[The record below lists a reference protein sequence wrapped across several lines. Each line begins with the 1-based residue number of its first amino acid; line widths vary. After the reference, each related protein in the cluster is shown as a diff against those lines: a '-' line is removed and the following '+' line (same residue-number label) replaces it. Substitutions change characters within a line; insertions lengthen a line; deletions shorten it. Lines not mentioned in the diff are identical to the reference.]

1 MGALWANRERR
12 RYAVMACATVLVVAV
27 VCAVAL
33 ITRGSG
39 KAGGAAGTRAPG
51 TAARTVWTPDPH
63 GTTAATGTGKAVL
76 GLRFALNV
84 FYLPRYSPPAGAP
97 FAPEYTI
104 DLKSLPASPGQS
116 PTPVRDVR
124 VSLDLSAFKG
134 KADIYD
140 VNKGY
145 GCVRTDFHLD
155 CALGDIEQGSL
166 FVPFRA
172 KPKPDTAR
180 GPAGSLKM
188 TVRSANA
195 PTLRHTTRLIVG
207 SPYLTARQD
216 YPRLT
221 GVRPGGEIRLTPAFG
236 NKGDTAVDGGL
247 SLLISTRDATLPL
260 RYGNCRY
267 NKATGATFAWCDLPG
282 PLPAGAA
289 YETDGPVTAVADAE
303 ARTGEVRFSVWRT
316 VDGDYLSR
324 LPASAPRGSGAPLR
338 LRPVDGSAF
347 TGVDLRRSESAGAG
361 LSFETT
367 QKYDVEAVGFT
378 IKGKVGQVLDVTVP
392 YPLGEGW
399 TPRGRSGSFWVT
411 LPQGV
416 TVIDVPPESHSGDIP
431 YCSPDPDKE
440 GRAVCSGPEPPG
452 TVMRVRIDK
461 RVEGARGSVTF
472 HSDPSV
478 DPDQRNN
485 TAPVK
490 VEYVP

>member
-12 RYAVMACATVLVVAV
+12 RYAVMACAMVLVVAV

-39 KAGGAAGTRAPG
+39 RAGGAAGARASGSPD
-51 TAARTVWTPDPH
+51 RTVWTPDPH
-63 GTTAATGTGKAVL
+63 GTSAATGTGKAVL

-97 FAPEYTI
+97 FAPEYTV
-104 DLKSLPASPGQS
+104 DLKSLPASPGRS
-116 PTPVRDVR
+116 PARVRDVR
-124 VSLDLSAFKG
+124 VSLDLTAFKG
-134 KADIYD
+134 RADLYD

-155 CALGDIEQGSL
+155 CALGNIDQGAI

-172 KPKPDTAR
+172 KPRPDTAR
-180 GPAGSLKM
+180 GPAGSLRM

-207 SPYLTARQD
+207 SPYLTARQG

-247 SLLISTRDATLPL
+247 SLLLSASGATLPL

-267 NKATGATFAWCDLPG
+267 NKATGATSAWCDLPG

-289 YETDGPVTAVADAE
+289 YETDGPVTAVAGPD
-303 ARTGEVRFSVWRT
+303 ARTGEVDFSVWRAT
-316 VDGDYLSR
+316 DPDYLSR
-324 LPASAPRGSGAPLR
+324 PPASAPRGSGPPLR

-347 TGVDLRRSESAGAG
+347 TGDDLRRSQSAGAG
-361 LSFETT
+361 VSFETT
-367 QKYDVEAVGFT
+367 RKNDVQAVGFT
-378 IKGKVGQVLDVTVP
+378 IKGKVGQVVDITVP
-392 YPLGEGW
+392 YPLGDGW
-399 TPRGRSGSFWVT
+399 TAPGGSGNLWVT
-411 LPQGV
+411 LPQGI
-416 TVIDVPPESHSGDIP
+416 TVIDVPPESHESDIP
-431 YCSPDPDKE
+431 YCYPDPDKE
-440 GRAVCSGPEPPG
+440 GRAVCPGPEPPG

-461 RVEGARGSVTF
+461 RVEGAHGSVTA

-478 DPDQRNN
+478 DPDQQNN